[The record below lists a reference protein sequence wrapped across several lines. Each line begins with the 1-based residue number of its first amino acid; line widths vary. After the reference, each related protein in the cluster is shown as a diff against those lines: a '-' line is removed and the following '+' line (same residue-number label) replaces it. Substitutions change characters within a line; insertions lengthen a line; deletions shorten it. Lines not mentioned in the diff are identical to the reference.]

1 MEQNTHVQTPPV
13 LNILQNKNS
22 LNLSRKIL
30 KSYFNSLKT
39 KKSWKLQNDFENYQS
54 FQPDP
59 NISEINDF
67 KYVFLTLDSVNDMI
81 MIEYS
86 KGYTFCLPFILN
98 QCSVHIADLQSTA

>member
-30 KSYFNSLKT
+30 KSYINSLKT
-39 KKSWKLQNDFENYQS
+39 KKSWKLQNDFKNDQS

-81 MIEYS
+81 IIEYS
-86 KGYTFCLPFILN
+86 
-98 QCSVHIADLQSTA
+98 